1 MKKNNTFFWILPVLA
16 ILLVACTT
24 TKAEKV
30 DEASENV
37 QNSQDDL
44 DKANE
49 NYAKEVAVYRTS
61 IESDL
66 RENKLKI
73 VKFQDQKISAREE
86 VLEVRNEKIAAMR
99 KRNDELE
106 LRMRQ
111 YRGDN
116 KENWK
121 EFRHEFDNDMSELEK
136 SLKDFEKIL

>member
-1 MKKNNTFFWILPVLA
+1 MKKNNRSFWILPVLA

-61 IESDL
+61 VESDL
-66 RENKLKI
+66 RENKLEI
-73 VKFQDQKISAREE
+73 VKIQSQKTNAKDEILAS
-86 VLEVRNEKIAAMR
+86 RNEKIGAMR

-106 LRMRQ
+106 LRIRH

-136 SLKDFEKIL
+136 SIKDFKKTL